1 MMVFDL
7 VFDDQIADAELPGEP
22 GDLLIGDFAGHLLAE
37 FVGRHQQLSRECAGS
52 TLGPGIGAGEEPWRF
67 ARRRVGG
74 EEQSSAEQE
83 PAGVRGTG
91 PPRAPPPRPG
101 RVFWAPTP

>member
-37 FVGRHQQLSRECAGS
+37 FVGRRQQLSRECAGS
-52 TLGPGIGAGEEPWRF
+52 TLGPGIGAGEERRGPQ
-67 ARRRVGG
+67 AR
-74 EEQSSAEQE
+74 
-83 PAGVRGTG
+83 
-91 PPRAPPPRPG
+91 
-101 RVFWAPTP
+101 